1 LNLLYDNKFKKTVHI
16 NFIWKQN
23 RLLQMENKN
32 AILAAYPTYFHS
44 YPLKFKSVLGISL
57 LITNYF
63 IWRYS

>member
-1 LNLLYDNKFKKTVHI
+1 MTINLKKLFISILYG
-16 NFIWKQN
+16 N
-23 RLLQMENKN
+23 RIGYLLFS
-32 AILAAYPTYFHS
+32 AAYPTYFHS